1 MDALHPQ
8 MVDTVRQKADIVEV
22 IGDHVVL
29 RKQGKNFVGLCPF
42 HQDRKPSF
50 NVSPSKQIYKCFSC
64 GEGGDVLR
72 FVMQFDKAT
81 FSEAVLQL
89 AQRFNVPIQTRTPAQ
104 SQAYEQ
110 SRSRQEKLLEILY
123 LAADFYQHVLR
134 SAQGE
139 VARQYLQQRGL
150 SEVTIQQFQIGFA
163 PAGWQPVYE
172 YLVNQKHIPA
182 QLVADVGLIVE
193 RNHSQGWYD
202 RFRQRIMLPIFDS
215 RGRIIGFGGRSLGD
229 EQPKYLNSP
238 ETELFDKSQVLYGL
252 NFAREAIAKQ
262 DCALVVEGYFD
273 VIALH
278 QAGISTAVASMGT
291 ALTPNQVTYLLR
303 YTESKQV
310 VLNFDGDAAGLSAAE
325 RAITNLGDMAR
336 RGEVNLKILTLP
348 AGKDADEFL
357 KQNNEAAFQTLLAQA
372 PLWLDWQIERL
383 LADKELRNPIAFQQA
398 TQAMVGLLSPLTDA
412 LLRSH
417 YVHAVAE
424 RLSQG
429 DARLALRLED
439 DLRRQ
444 MRSQRWQGKAKPSAT
459 KASKLHG
466 SEAQLLQIY
475 LHFPEYRQETRE
487 ALADRD
493 LQLSLSSHRL
503 LFQYVLGLIAVQ
515 PELEQDGDGLLT
527 ALRNGCA
534 HDTAL
539 NQQLSH
545 LLWLDE
551 HSRVALMRPRLVV
564 RAAIANME
572 LELCQKRYRYWTQL
586 WDEAY
591 SGRNIELAQ
600 QYQQQIQAE
609 HQHMQALQ
617 KAAQLSFAELTDAA
631 MTYGRSETI
640 ASSLQ

>member
-8 MVDTVRQKADIVEV
+8 MVDAVRQKADIVEV
-22 IGDHVVL
+22 IADHVVL

-50 NVSPSKQIYKCFSC
+50 NVSPSKQIYKCFAC

-89 AQRFNVPIQTRTPAQ
+89 AQRFNVPIQARTPAQ
-104 SQAYEQ
+104 GQAYEQ

-123 LAADFYQHVLR
+123 LATDFYQHVLR
-134 SAQGE
+134 STQGE
-139 VARQYLQQRGL
+139 AARQYLQQRGL
-150 SEVTIQQFQIGFA
+150 SEATIQQFQVGFA

-172 YLVNQKHIPA
+172 YLVNQKHVPV
-182 QLVADVGLIVE
+182 QLLADVGLVVE
-193 RNHSQGWYD
+193 RNHGQGWYD
-202 RFRQRIMLPIFDS
+202 RFRHRIMLPIFDS

-252 NFAREAIAKQ
+252 NFAREAIAKH

-310 VLNFDGDAAGLSAAE
+310 VLNFDGDAAGLTAAE
-325 RAITNLGDMAR
+325 RAIANLGDMAR

-357 KQNNEAAFQTLLAQA
+357 KQNNEAAFQSLLSQA

-383 LADKELRNPIAFQQA
+383 LADKELRNPVAFQQA
-398 TQAMVGLLSPLTDA
+398 TQAMVGLLSPLTDS

-444 MRSQRWQGKAKPSAT
+444 VRSQRWQGKAKPNAT
-459 KASKLHG
+459 KASKLHS

-487 ALADRD
+487 ALAERD

-503 LFQYVLGLIAVQ
+503 LFQYVLGLIAEQ

-591 SGRNIELAQ
+591 SERNIELAQ

-631 MTYGRSETI
+631 I